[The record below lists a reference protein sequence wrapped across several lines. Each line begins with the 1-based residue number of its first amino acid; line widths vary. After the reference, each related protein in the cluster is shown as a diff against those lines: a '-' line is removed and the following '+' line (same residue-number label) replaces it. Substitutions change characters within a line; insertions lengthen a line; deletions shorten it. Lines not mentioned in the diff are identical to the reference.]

1 MKITVDVDCT
11 PEEARRF
18 LGLPD
23 LAPVHDLYIDQMKK
37 AISQGISPEMIETM
51 MRGWAPLGE
60 AGMEMWR
67 NMFSGMAGNASK

>member
-1 MKITVDVDCT
+1 MNIKVDIECS

-23 LAPVHDLYIDQMKK
+23 LTPIHDIYIDQMKM
-37 AISQGISPEMIETM
+37 AIGQGLSPELGEAM
-51 MRGWAPLGE
+51 MRNWAPLGE

-67 NMFSGMAGNASK
+67 NLLSGMAGKTK